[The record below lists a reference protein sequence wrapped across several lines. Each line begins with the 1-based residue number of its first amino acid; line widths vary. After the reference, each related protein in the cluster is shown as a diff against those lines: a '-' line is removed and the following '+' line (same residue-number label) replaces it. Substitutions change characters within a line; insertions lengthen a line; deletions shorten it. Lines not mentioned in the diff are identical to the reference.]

1 MERLS
6 PEDDELL
13 CRAILA
19 LRDPADCRRFF
30 ADLCTIQEL
39 HDLAQRVRVARMLM
53 DQANYKEISRAT
65 GMSTATISRVNRSLS
80 YGTGGYRDVLDR
92 VASDSQKGAD

>member
-1 MERLS
+1 
-6 PEDDELL
+6 
-13 CRAILA
+13 
-19 LRDPADCRRFF
+19 
-30 ADLCTIQEL
+30 
-39 HDLAQRVRVARMLM
+39 M

-92 VASDSQKGAD
+92 VAADSQKGAD